1 MKRQKIVMMLGAFLF
16 LMLIPHKIIASEFNF
31 AVVPEIPEN
40 QLDKN
45 KTYFDLKMNPGAEQE
60 LIVKLRNDTAKDI
73 VVETIISSATTNSNG
88 VVEYGPNATKP
99 DKTLAFNMADIA
111 TTEPETTVP
120 AGQEISVK
128 VRVTMPEEPMSGVVA
143 GGITFKEKEDETA
156 SSKADE
162 EETGMAIKN
171 KYSYVLAL
179 LVRQNEEEI
188 APDLLLN
195 EVGAA
200 QSNARN
206 IIQANLQNP
215 VATYLNQLKVTA
227 EIRKK
232 NSDKVL
238 YSSETES
245 MQMAPN
251 SNFNYYVPLNGKPLE
266 AGDYL
271 IKIVAFGDKAEGGS
285 YESKNAAGEKVQ
297 FNHRWEF
304 EKEFTITSTEA
315 KKLNEADV
323 SIVKD
328 YTWLYILIGVLLLL
342 IVVGLILFLVKRK
355 KKKEEEKAEKAKK
368 KRKKS
373 RK

>member
-1 MKRQKIVMMLGAFLF
+1 MKKRNIVMMGLVMF
-16 LMLIPHKIIASEFNF
+16 LMMIPQKIMASEFNF

-45 KTYFDLKMNPGAEQE
+45 KTYFDLKMNQGAEQD
-60 LIVKLRNDTAKDI
+60 LTVKLRNDTREDI

-88 VVEYGPNATKP
+88 VVEYGPNGTKV
-99 DKTLAFNMADIA
+99 DKTLVFNMADLA
-111 TTEPETTVP
+111 KAEPETTVP
-120 AGQEISVK
+120 AGKEVSVK
-128 VRVTMPEEPMSGVVA
+128 VHVTMPKEAVTGIIT
-143 GGITFKEKEDETA
+143 GGITFKEKDKETV
-156 SSKADE
+156 SSKTGN

-179 LVRQNEEEI
+179 LVRQNEEPLT
-188 APDLLLN
+188 PDLALN

-232 NSDKVL
+232 NRTDVL
-238 YSSETES
+238 YTSETEA

-266 AGDYL
+266 AGEYT
-271 IKIVAFGDKAEGGS
+271 IKIVAFGDKDEDGS
-285 YESKNAAGEKVQ
+285 YESKNAAGEKVS
-297 FNHRWEF
+297 FNQRWEF
-304 EKEFTITSTEA
+304 EKEFTITSAEA

-328 YTWLYILIGVLLLL
+328 YTWLYIVIGMLLLL
-342 IVVGLILFLVKRK
+342 IVAGLILFLIKRK
-355 KKKEEEKAEKAKK
+355 RDKEKEKAEKAKK
-368 KRKKS
+368 KRKKI

>member
-1 MKRQKIVMMLGAFLF
+1 MKKNYVRIILGLVLF
-16 LMLIPHKIIASEFNF
+16 LTLNSQKVTASEFNF

-45 KTYFDLKMNPGAEQE
+45 KTYFDLKMTPGAEQD
-60 LIVKLRNDTAKDI
+60 LTVKLRNDTSEDI
-73 VVETIISSATTNSNG
+73 IVETIISSATTNSNG
-88 VVEYGPNATKP
+88 VVEYGPNTTKP
-99 DKTLAFNMADIA
+99 DKTLAFNMADLA
-111 TTEPETTVP
+111 TTAPETTVP
-120 AGQEISVK
+120 AGKEVSVK
-128 VRVTMPEEPMSGVVA
+128 VHLGMPNEPITGVIA
-143 GGITFKEKEDETA
+143 GGITFKEKDSETA
-156 SSKADE
+156 SSKTADD
-162 EETGMAIKN
+162 ETGMAIKN

-179 LVRQNEEEI
+179 LARQSEEVL

-232 NSDKVL
+232 NSDQVL
-238 YSSETES
+238 YSSETEA

-251 SNFNYYVPLNGKPLE
+251 SNFNYYVPLNGKALE
-266 AGDYL
+266 AGDYV
-271 IKIVAFGDKAEGGS
+271 IKIVAFGDKDEAGS
-285 YESKNAAGEKVQ
+285 YESKNAAGEKVN

-304 EKEFTITSTEA
+304 EKEFSITSAEA
-315 KKLNEADV
+315 KKLNDADV

-328 YTWLYILIGVLLLL
+328 YTWLYILIGLLLL
-342 IVVGLILFLVKRK
+342 LMVVGLIVFLVKRK
-355 KKKEEEKAEKAKK
+355 KKEEDKAEKAKK
-368 KRKKS
+368 KRKKT